1 MNHNTLEAIGAAQ
14 VFFSWKRTSIVFAFW
29 MKYDL
34 SYMKI
39 TLRYDILLLFVL
51 SETYNKLPTSLSYGT
66 KMLFN

>member
-1 MNHNTLEAIGAAQ
+1 MIHNTLEAIGAAQ
-14 VFFSWKRTSIVFAFW
+14 DFFSWKRTSIVFAFW

-66 KMLFN
+66 KMFFN